1 MSDTAGVD
9 QLIENEM
16 QRAIRTLL
24 VGIGENPNRD
34 GLIDTPRRV
43 AKSLLQQT
51 WGHRV
56 SEEEFL
62 AGISRHFEVGYDQMV
77 TVGDIWFTSL
87 CEHHLAPFMGY
98 AHVAYVPRV
107 NEEDGTGKVLGISK
121 LARLVRFYASRLQV
135 QERMTMQI
143 ASSLAKI
150 LDPQGIGVWVSAQHT
165 CMTTRGVRAHGAVTH
180 TTDLRGVLRDNQA
193 AREEFLAL
201 CRASGNGRI
210 V

>member
-1 MSDTAGVD
+1 MTKEVD
-9 QLIENEM
+9 DIGYKHLLEAAV
-16 QRAIRTLL
+16 RKLL
-24 VGIGENPNRD
+24 VGIGEDPDRD
-34 GLIDTPRRV
+34 GLVNTPQRFV
-43 AKSLLQQT
+43 KSLLEQT
-51 WGHRV
+51 RGQRTN
-56 SEEEFL
+56 EEEFL

-77 TVGDIWFTSL
+77 TVADIWFTSL
-87 CEHHLAPFMGY
+87 CEHHIAPFMGY

-107 NEEDGTGKVLGISK
+107 DKDLGTGKVLGISK

-143 ASSLAKI
+143 ASSLVRI
-150 LDPQGIGVWVSAQHT
+150 LNPEGIGVWVSAQHT